1 MRKRVWSLALVV
13 LTAVLLVPGSARAD
27 KLKGF
32 YVGSGGISHVVSRTV
47 IVEFATDGTAI
58 VQQKWIDKGS
68 AEVACALDEKDGNT
82 VTVKFDPVKDQA
94 AMEALVM
101 TFKRGTLTPTS
112 WDSVMGVLGPPKLAP
127 VGGKNDQMTSVQSCR
142 SLASTTGGYRCVMW
156 DSRDSGK

>member
-1 MRKRVWSLALVV
+1 MPKRVRSLALVV
-13 LTAVLLVPGSARAD
+13 LTAVLLVSGSARAD

-32 YVGSGGISHVVSRTV
+32 YVGSGGITHEVSRTV

-58 VQQKWIDKGS
+58 VQQKWIGKDQQTWH
-68 AEVACALDEKDGNT
+68 AHWTKDGNT
-82 VTVKFDPVKDQA
+82 VTVKFDPVEDQA

-112 WDSVMGVLGPPKLAP
+112 WDPVMGVLGPPKLAP

-142 SLASTTGGYRCVMW
+142 SLASTSGGYRCVLW

>member
-1 MRKRVWSLALVV
+1 MV
-13 LTAVLLVPGSARAD
+13 LTAVLLVTGSARAD

-32 YVGSGGISHVVSRTV
+32 YVGSGGVTQEVSRTV
-47 IVEFATDGTAI
+47 MIEFATDGTAV
-58 VQQKWIDKGS
+58 VQQNWVGKDAQTWH
-68 AEVACALDEKDGNT
+68 AHWTKDGNT

-112 WDSVMGVLGPPKLAP
+112 WDAVLGVLGPPKLAP
-127 VGGKNDQMTSVQSCR
+127 FSGKSVQETSVASCR
-142 SLASTTGGYRCVMW
+142 SLASTSGGGRCVQW